1 MAGAYPTAGA
11 PRRPQEG
18 MLETAV
24 VRDPWMGWRFGMAL
38 PPTRPLV
45 YPFPQV
51 SPPQD
56 ALARWGWYKPEE
68 SVMPGLVRR
77 QPVGAP
83 TFGYDLTWLG
93 SRYVRPQIPEEAV
106 ARPAVEPGGY
116 TVDELLG
123 GNVITRRPGMNSN
136 IPAAGK

>member
-1 MAGAYPTAGA
+1 MVGAYPPTGQV
-11 PRRPQEG
+11 PLEG
-18 MLETAV
+18 QV
-24 VRDPWMGWRFGMAL
+24 DPWRGRRLGMAL
-38 PPTRPLV
+38 HPVGPFV

-56 ALARWGWYKPEE
+56 ALARWGWYRPEE
-68 SVMPGLVRR
+68 SVMPMQVRR
-77 QPVGAP
+77 QPVGEP

-123 GNVITRRPGMNSN
+123 GNVRRRPGMNSN

>member
-1 MAGAYPTAGA
+1 MAGASPPIGA
-11 PRRPQEG
+11 RPQHPEDWA
-18 MLETAV
+18 EAAV
-24 VRDPWMGWRFGMAL
+24 VRDPWAWWRRGMAL
-38 PPTRPLV
+38 PPAGPFV
-45 YPFPQV
+45 YPFPHV
-51 SPPQD
+51 PPLHN
-56 ALARWGWYKPEE
+56 AFARVGWYIPEE
-68 SVMPGLVRR
+68 SVMPVQVRR
-77 QPVGAP
+77 QPVGEP

-123 GNVITRRPGMNSN
+123 GNVRRRPGMNSN

>member
-1 MAGAYPTAGA
+1 MAGAHPPMSA
-11 PRRPQEG
+11 RPQHPGDWAEA
-18 MLETAV
+18 AV
-24 VRDPWMGWRFGMAL
+24 VRDPWAGWRFGMAL
-38 PPTRPLV
+38 PPAGPFV

-51 SPPQD
+51 PPQD
-56 ALARWGWYKPEE
+56 AVAL
-68 SVMPGLVRR
+68 R
-77 QPVGAP
+77 QPEPV
-83 TFGYDLTWLG
+83 FGYERTWLG

-123 GNVITRRPGMNSN
+123 GNVRRKLGMNSN